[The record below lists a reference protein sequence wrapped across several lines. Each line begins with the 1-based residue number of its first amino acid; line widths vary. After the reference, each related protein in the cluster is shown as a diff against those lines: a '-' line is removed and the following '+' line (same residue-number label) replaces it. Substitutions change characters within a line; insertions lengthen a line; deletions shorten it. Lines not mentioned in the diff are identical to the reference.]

1 MEPSPVIVC
10 FTLSLN
16 CRKHFISNG
25 VFFNKVYDIYRSLE
39 IVIRLV
45 VDKGILVEAGGI
57 EPPSD
62 RCQSK
67 ASTCLFS
74 DLNLTRIISQR
85 QDPTQASS

>member
-1 MEPSPVIVC
+1 MRNLEWVKKGKIPAKLLGYVLYWI
-10 FTLSLN
+10 SLDT
-16 CRKHFISNG
+16 K
-25 VFFNKVYDIYRSLE
+25 
-39 IVIRLV
+39 
-45 VDKGILVEAGGI
+45 LVEAGGI
-57 EPPSD
+57 EPPSE